1 MPLFF
6 NTISSAFTY
15 EVVREEGQA
24 ILKQAEMLPIGTHE
38 LFHIQ

>member
-1 MPLFF
+1 LSLFF

-15 EVVREEGQA
+15 EEGQA
-24 ILKQAEMLPIGTHE
+24 ILRQAEMLPIGTHE